1 MLFTEKEKGVVHQLT
16 EGRNDPAV
24 SANLNQPTFLKC
36 DERGLWIVDCG
47 LWIREDATHRSRL
60 LLVDSRGRQQT
71 ILSFLKAPQSIVLT
85 AKGACLFAERG
96 HNRVLELVPS
106 SVLEVHE
113 EDELLEQH
121 DVQGEGLEEN
131 SERRETR
138 EMILLYQN
146 LYRLVKVT

>member
-1 MLFTEKEKGVVHQLT
+1 MT

-24 SANLNQPTFLKC
+24 SANLNQPTFIKC
-36 DERGLWIVDCG
+36 DERG

-60 LLVDSRGRQQT
+60 LLVDSLGRQQT

-113 EDELLEQH
+113 EEDELLEQH
-121 DVQGEGLEEN
+121 DVQGGF
-131 SERRETR
+131 RG
-138 EMILLYQN
+138 
-146 LYRLVKVT
+146 KF